1 MKTTITERL
10 ERIMSELGENSNS
23 FSGKIG
29 VTRSTI
35 ATAIA
40 RNKGVSS
47 ELLSKIAD
55 GFPSINLDWLITGE
69 GGMFKGSTEL
79 TIVDSSTKG
88 VPYYESIDVSG
99 GIIPMFNDN
108 KETPTFYIDYPH
120 FNDCT
125 AYLPVVGDSMYPK
138 YASGEI
144 IAVKQIFN
152 FDMILWGEPYLIIGN
167 GNTDGLRT
175 VKLVHPHPDDPNKII
190 LRASNPN
197 FKGDTPIAISDIVSI
212 FIVKGKITRSQL

>member
-1 MKTTITERL
+1 MSVAN
-10 ERIMSELGENSNS
+10 RINVLIEELGENRNS
-23 FSGKIG
+23 FSNKIG
-29 VTRSTI
+29 VTPSTI
-35 ATAIA
+35 ATAIS

-47 ELLSKIAD
+47 DLLQKIID
-55 GFPSINLDWLITGE
+55 VFTNVNINWLLTG
-69 GGMFKGSTEL
+69 KGEIL
-79 TIVDSSTKG
+79 KNSSTDIVVMESTTAG

-99 GIIPMFNDN
+99 GIVPMFNDN
-108 KETPTFYIDYPH
+108 KEIPTFYINYPH

-152 FDMILWGEPYLIIGN
+152 LDMIQWGEAYLIIGN
-167 GNTDGLRT
+167 SNTDDLRT
-175 VKLVHPHPDDPNKII
+175 VKLVHPHPEDSKKIV

-197 FKGDTPIAISDIVSI
+197 FKGDTPICVSDILNMY
-212 FIVKGKITRSQL
+212 IVKGKITRSQL